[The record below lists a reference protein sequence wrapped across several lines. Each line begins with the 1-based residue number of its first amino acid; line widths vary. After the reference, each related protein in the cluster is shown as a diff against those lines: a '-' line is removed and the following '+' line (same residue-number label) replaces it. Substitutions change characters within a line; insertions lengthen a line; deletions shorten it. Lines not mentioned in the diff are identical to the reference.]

1 MSMISRIIANIPVL
15 LLPKDQTSNR
25 PLENSQAAAQW
36 RTSRAANTF
45 AALLIIEMLMN
56 CIFNQINGAFRNF
69 LSLYISD
76 NDNNTTFVGS
86 HYLFVALTTR
96 ATNKQYA
103 LQKSHYCLIIQT
115 EVNVICQRLRWITLT
130 KVWIILDIM
139 RKPNPTIV
147 LLYIQNSHTKM
158 QAKCGSKKSHA
169 INHAKL
175 FYFVIFARFEVMTSS
190 ASNNFF
196 LDTSVQ

>member
-1 MSMISRIIANIPVL
+1 MTNY
-15 LLPKDQTSNR
+15 
-25 PLENSQAAAQW
+25 
-36 RTSRAANTF
+36 SRAANTF
-45 AALLIIEMLMN
+45 VALLIIEMLKN

-69 LSLYISD
+69 LSLYIGD

-86 HYLFVALTTR
+86 H
-96 ATNKQYA
+96 YA

-115 EVNVICQRLRWITLT
+115 EVNVICRRLRWITLT